1 MFHSEVI
8 MYFRIY
14 LFIYLSLSVMYCL
27 MQANVTLQLL
37 ATEEEVQFM
46 DRLME
51 PPRAHPTTSSPP
63 PNVVDDWME
72 GIEGDEIGIPTRAFN
87 KDKLMVEKVEKIE
100 KDVVEKLEKIENG
113 VLEEAKMKK
122 KLHKKCKCI
131 ELQIK
136 SLDSRIEGIE
146 TDLKA
151 IKKYLHRLSKVGR
164 ENFTQKCCFPL
175 PFSLKIL

>member
-1 MFHSEVI
+1 MSRQNDHAIPRILRWSCSHSPSYDVLCREMFG
-8 MYFRIY
+8 
-14 LFIYLSLSVMYCL
+14 LSA
-27 MQANVTLQLL
+27 ANVTLQLL

-151 IKKYLHRLSKVGR
+151 IKKYLHRLSKVERGF
-164 ENFTQKCCFPL
+164 E
-175 PFSLKIL
+175 